1 MMNLFRDGMTFADF
15 WTVDIK
21 KKESDDKSTDL
32 VSWFRPKR
40 TGKGCFLSEA

>member
-1 MMNLFRDGMTFADF
+1 MNQTSNYFIVIMMNLFRDGMTFADF

-32 VSWFRPKR
+32 VS
-40 TGKGCFLSEA
+40 

>member
-40 TGKGCFLSEA
+40 TGKGCFLIEA